1 MKRPFA
7 DAAGL
12 PEAQRGRVIR
22 EEVFVIT
29 SIVFDFGG
37 VIAEEGFK
45 EGLAAIG
52 TGNGLDPERFFAVAR
67 ELIYET
73 GYVTGHAPEAAYW
86 DAVRRATGVQGADV
100 DLREEIISRFVLR
113 PDMLDAVDRFW
124 TQGFQ
129 VSILS
134 DQTDWLDE
142 IEVATGFSRRFDRV
156 LNSYHLGKS
165 KREPSLFHDVAAML
179 HKKPEEIMF
188 IDDNENNV
196 RRAAAQGWNAMHF
209 RNVESFR
216 RELTRVLLPPDMG
229 E

>member
-1 MKRPFA
+1 M
-7 DAAGL
+7 
-12 PEAQRGRVIR
+12 
-22 EEVFVIT
+22 IT

-37 VIAEEGFK
+37 VIAEEGFE
-45 EGLAAIG
+45 EGLRAIG
-52 TGNGLDPERFFAVAR
+52 AKNGLDQARFFAVAR

-73 GYVTGHAPEAAYW
+73 GYVTGHAPERAYW
-86 DAVRRATGVQGADV
+86 DAVRRATGVQDADV

-113 PDMLDAVDRFW
+113 PDMLNAADLLW
-124 TQGFQ
+124 MQGLE
-129 VSILS
+129 VNILS
-134 DQTDWLDE
+134 DHTDWLDE

-179 HKKPEEIMF
+179 HRKPEEVLL

-209 RNVESFR
+209 RRAESFR
-216 RELTRVLLPPDMG
+216 RDLTCVLPPQDVA